1 MSSDSEFDEVDSTNK
16 TVSGADSKLRNSI
29 ETYGSNSYYYAHQK
43 SKEFVV
49 PSDAI
54 VVEGPGIITGG
65 APVKISE
72 GTPLQSSPSRI
83 RKRIEKYAWCDEGDK
98 VRIYID
104 DSNILPLISE
114 SQEAVSCS
122 FDKQSMNLEVIESS
136 SALFALDIQE
146 LNEEIDPL
154 ESQYRV
160 SLGKR
165 ITVTLK
171 KKDDKKWYSLKKK

>member
-1 MSSDSEFDEVDSTNK
+1 MSSDSELDEINSAEK
-16 TVSGADSKLRNSI
+16 TVARTDSKLRNSI
-29 ETYGSNSYYYAHQK
+29 ETYGSNSYYYAHKK

-49 PSDAI
+49 PADAI

-65 APVKISE
+65 APVKLSE
-72 GTPLQSSPSRI
+72 GTPLQPSPSKI
-83 RKRIEKYAWCDEGDK
+83 RKRVDKYAWCDEGDK

-104 DSNILPLISE
+104 DPNILPLITD
-114 SQEAVSCS
+114 SQEAVACS
-122 FDKQSMNLEVIESS
+122 FDRQSMTLEVTESS
-136 SALFALDIQE
+136 SVVFVLEIQE
-146 LNEEIDPL
+146 LAEEIDPS